1 MGQLSTDLVS
11 RLTGLAP
18 FEEVMNSYPNPSEF
32 NNDLNNY
39 LVGGV
44 VISTP
49 RFFVMGKPVDSKSD
63 PRDQWWVDNPDA
75 WYVRWFAGKGAMQAL
90 MDAVEPLKLVTF
102 QRQKNGKEGQI
113 KTYSWSKLY
122 NLIRGN

>member
-1 MGQLSTDLVS
+1 
-11 RLTGLAP
+11 
-18 FEEVMNSYPNPSEF
+18 MNSYPNPSEF